1 MRYVIIC
8 LASCSTL
15 LPLVK
20 MICPFVGLVYP
31 LVVLICPFIIIVF
44 SFVYSLVLRVCP
56 LVVLVWPL
64 IGPLV
69 FLAVLSVG
77 LFFYNWSMHF
87 DVFFS
92 QNSYWF
98 YNFFG
103 YSTIQWRWLGKLNMF
118 LQPCCYVCYPAILSY
133 NYFWKMVLEKLL
145 VHFYGNNI
153 WVSKEMI

>member
-1 MRYVIIC
+1 MYSRKNSLRYVIIC

-20 MICPFVGLVYP
+20 MICAFVGLVHP

-44 SFVYSLVLRVCP
+44 SFVCSLVLRVCS

-87 DVFFS
+87 DVFFFHKTVIDFIIS
-92 QNSYWF
+92 LGTRQ
-98 YNFFG
+98 
-103 YSTIQWRWLGKLNMF
+103 YSGVDWASWT
-118 LQPCCYVCYPAILSY
+118 CSY
-133 NYFWKMVLEKLL
+133 NLAVTCVILQFLATIILENGIRKIIGAFLWK
-145 VHFYGNNI
+145 
-153 WVSKEMI
+153 